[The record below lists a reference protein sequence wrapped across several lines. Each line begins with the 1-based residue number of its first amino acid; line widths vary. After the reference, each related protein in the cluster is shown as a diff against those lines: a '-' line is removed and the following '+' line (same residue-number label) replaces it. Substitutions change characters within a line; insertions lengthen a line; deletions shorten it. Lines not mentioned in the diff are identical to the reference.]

1 MGPTQQEMTFMV
13 KNVGILTAIAAV
25 SLAGCSTRVIERET
39 IHVPAPQPAA
49 ATQPA
54 PATTPIIVATVQPP
68 APQVEKAPP
77 APSPDSVWI
86 PGYWNLV
93 NGQYVWVPGRYEPA
107 RVGYTWVPNKW
118 EYVNGSWHMTGGTWV
133 RQ

>member
-1 MGPTQQEMTFMV
+1 MV

-39 IHVPAPQPAA
+39 IHMPAPQAA
-49 ATQPA
+49 APAQAA
-54 PATTPIIVATVQPP
+54 PATAPVTTPIIVATVQPP

-77 APSPDSVWI
+77 APAPDSVWI

-107 RVGYTWVPNKW
+107 RVGYTWVPNRW
-118 EYVNGSWHMTGGTWV
+118 EHVNGQWQMTGGAWV